1 MSAIFPASLLT
12 ALVLSFGT
20 LRVPWERAER
30 RTTISNSA
38 RLEHRSICAYPRRI
52 CTFGASQFSILARL
66 KRRGPLTINALADD
80 MVMERTTLGRAIKP
94 LERDGLISIE
104 SSPSDR
110 RAKEVHLTK
119 VGEKCLQGGNEAWA
133 KAQGHFEASFG
144 TERAVELRTLLRAVV
159 ASQFTPTPQFAGL

>member
-1 MSAIFPASLLT
+1 M
-12 ALVLSFGT
+12 
-20 LRVPWERAER
+20 RVYG
-30 RTTISNSA
+30 
-38 RLEHRSICAYPRRI
+38 CI
-52 CTFGASQFSILARL
+52 CTFEGLTMRPATLPGSEDCNCFAVRSAARHVTQLYEQFLAPIGLRASQFSILAKL

-94 LERDGLISIE
+94 LGRDGLISIE

-144 TERAVELRTLLRAVV
+144 TERAAELRALLRAVV